1 MVALVKSR
9 KYISEKKSISTLI
22 GVGRDPYAFLL
33 LALQNMRQLKF
44 CRTWN
49 SKQTDRWAP
58 LVYLCKY
65 HKNISEFRKWCKH
78 QRVHPDSII
87 GVDVALLRR
96 QKLDATSTV
105 EISMSIQQVW
115 LTPQEDIGKR
125 PRNGT
130 GENFGASLTLYH
142 RSRKAA
148 AGRTRGRKK
157 SWPRWRPIN

>member
-65 HKNISEFRKWCKH
+65 HKLKYFRIP
-78 QRVHPDSII
+78 QMM
-87 GVDVALLRR
+87 
-96 QKLDATSTV
+96 QTSTGT
-105 EISMSIQQVW
+105 SRQHHW
-115 LTPQEDIGKR
+115 RRRGTLTTTEARRDIYR
-125 PRNGT
+125 RNQYVDPTSLVDST
-130 GENFGASLTLYH
+130 GRYRETTPEWYRWEFWSQLNSL
-142 RSRKAA
+142 SSK
-148 AGRTRGRKK
+148 
-157 SWPRWRPIN
+157 